1 MDGSSNKHTRRIRV
15 VLQSLEGDIIEC
27 DVRLQF
33 PMTNDKAKYE
43 VILTGLDLAKVARA
57 SSVILHSY
65 SQVVVGHIN
74 GDYEAK
80 REQMKKYLNLA
91 KRQMSQ
97 AFAIEFIQVPR
108 VENDHVD
115 QLAKATFA
123 EHIMVS
129 RQVLSFTQHSPAIKE
144 LEIQVIPKGVDW
156 RTLIVSYLK
165 NRTLPKDRDK
175 S

>member
-80 REQMKKYLNLA
+80 GE
-91 KRQMSQ
+91 
-97 AFAIEFIQVPR
+97 
-108 VENDHVD
+108 
-115 QLAKATFA
+115 
-123 EHIMVS
+123 
-129 RQVLSFTQHSPAIKE
+129 
-144 LEIQVIPKGVDW
+144 
-156 RTLIVSYLK
+156 
-165 NRTLPKDRDK
+165 
-175 S
+175 